1 MLTIITKKSK
11 GKEVIKMNEDIIV
24 TTGDIEVYVETQTDV
39 SGTERLSEYSDAVRE
54 ATSSDCNRKDI

>member
-1 MLTIITKKSK
+1 
-11 GKEVIKMNEDIIV
+11 MNEDVIV

-54 ATSSDCNRKDI
+54 AISSDCNRKDI

>member
-11 GKEVIKMNEDIIV
+11 GKEVIKMNEDVIV

-39 SGTERLSEYSDAVRE
+39 SGTERLSEYRDAVRK
-54 ATSSDCNRKDI
+54 AISSDCNRKDI